1 MCVCTWRHSKTE
13 LFFFFLFVVS
23 CYHSI
28 FVHLID
34 YTRFVFFY
42 FKLVKWKPAE
52 LCVGFGK
59 GCLRKMSLHLGF
71 FPSSEMTLN
80 LCWLRSSLKGRGK
93 GFLSTTDVL
102 CKTGDFKCGCSLET
116 RTSDKMV
123 RMKETQVFD
132 SSHHNL
138 MLQFVKDL

>member
-1 MCVCTWRHSKTE
+1 MCRVWE
-13 LFFFFLFVVS
+13 GVS
-23 CYHSI
+23 QKNEPT
-28 FVHLID
+28 F
-34 YTRFVFFY
+34 
-42 FKLVKWKPAE
+42 
-52 LCVGFGK
+52 
-59 GCLRKMSLHLGF
+59 GF

-132 SSHHNL
+132 GSYHNL
-138 MLQFVKDL
+138 ILQSVKDV